1 MSKKKRA
8 TQIGWKGQSTR
19 KEVKAVP
26 QFEDVDNDVGLW
38 AAPCDN
44 NIDSAYF
51 KIAFVSVCLNWD

>member
-1 MSKKKRA
+1 M
-8 TQIGWKGQSTR
+8 
-19 KEVKAVP
+19 KAVP

-51 KIAFVSVCLNWD
+51 KIAFVSVCLN